1 MEQLKQQASVENKNL
16 EVRKREIEAELS
28 EIEPFVN
35 KARKAVGSIQSES
48 LSEIRSLRVP
58 PDVIRIILEAVL
70 RLMGIYDTSWISMK
84 R

>member
-1 MEQLKQQASVENKNL
+1 MELLKQQASVENKNL

-28 EIEPFVN
+28 EIEPLVN
-35 KARKAVGSIQSES
+35 EARKAVGSIQSES